1 MRWLSAIPL
10 FAIPL
15 LIFPVTASAVHIS
28 SVDDRADAISQQ
40 LKGNHSYHAY
50 LARNFADYASE
61 ELGQHDLKAAR
72 AFIKM
77 AEEEAAQ
84 AGAAK

>member
-10 FAIPL
+10 FTIPL
-15 LIFPVTASAVHIS
+15 LIFPFTASAVHFS
-28 SVDDRADAISQQ
+28 SVDERGDSISQQ
-40 LKGNHSYHAY
+40 LKGNHSYHAH

-72 AFIKM
+72 AFIHM
-77 AEEEAAQ
+77 AEEEAAK

>member
-1 MRWLSAIPL
+1 MRWLYTIPF

-15 LIFPVTASAVHIS
+15 LIFPFTASAVHFS
-28 SVDDRADAISQQ
+28 SVDERAEAINQQ

-72 AFIKM
+72 AFISM
-77 AEEEAAQ
+77 AEDAAAK